1 MNDRNKTLPEVYN
14 IGAGI
19 PFVDVLATGILA
31 KTDDEAVALAA
42 VTVLLPTRR
51 ACRALGE
58 AFLRLSGGRPLL
70 LPKLTPLGDIDEEE
84 LAFASWRDT
93 EMSAA
98 GIEAKPAVSGLKR
111 LLLLTRLI
119 LAKDEGQTTP
129 DQAARLAGE
138 LARLLDQVHTERL
151 GFDGLKSLVSDNF
164 AVHWQVTLDFLKVV
178 TESWPAILEREGSVD
193 PATRRDLLF
202 RWQAAAWAKQPPA
215 GPVIAAGSTGSIPAT
230 ADLLKVVAQM
240 PKGCVVLPGLDRR
253 ASPDAWEVLE
263 PSHPQYGLAKLLR
276 HLGVSPGQVKEW
288 PAAVTGAATTARQAL
303 ISGAMEPAAICGQP
317 TERLDENAL
326 AGVTH
331 IDCPG
336 PREEA
341 AVIALIMRRAL
352 EEETRTAA
360 LVTADRGLARRVAAE
375 LRRWRVEVDDSAGCP
390 LAQTPPGAFLRLT
403 ARMAAENLA
412 PMALLGACKHP
423 LAAAGRSPAFFR
435 AQVRSLEIAVLRG
448 PRPAAGIKG
457 LGSALRSKERN
468 KLDDFLKTLDAVA
481 TPLAKAMKRKNVP
494 FTDLLR
500 LHVEMAEAM
509 AASDETDGGER
520 LWAGEAGEAAA
531 TFVAELN
538 EVGGVLA
545 RIEGGQYPALFETL
559 MAGRVVRPRYG
570 RHPRLHIWG
579 LLEARLQQ
587 ADTLILGGLNEGTW
601 PPEAMANPWMSRPM
615 LKTFGLASP
624 ERRVGLA
631 AHDFVQAFCAPNVVL
646 TRAIRVEGTPTVPS
660 RWLLRLQ
667 TLFRGLSLGNA
678 LKPDLEWL
686 HWVSMLDASEE
697 QGAVPPPAPKP
708 PVAARPRQL
717 SVSRVETWIRDPYAI
732 YAEHILGL
740 RPLDPL
746 DADPGA
752 AERGSVIHKVL
763 ERFIAAHPGE
773 LPADPLGEMIAIG
786 RKVFEEHLDRPG
798 VRAFWWPKFQRIARW
813 FIDFERGRRAARQMT
828 AATEVKGRLTLAGPA
843 GDFTLTARADRIDR
857 LSGGGLAIIDYKTG
871 QTPTAP
877 QVECGLAPQLPLEA
891 AIARDGGFEGV
902 DGEKINQ
909 LIYLRLSGGQPAGQV
924 KILGLDVAEA
934 TEKAIRG
941 LRKRIA
947 AFDDPEMPYRSRPVP
962 MFESQYGD
970 YDHLARVKE
979 WTAASGEG
987 E

>member
-1 MNDRNKTLPEVYN
+1 MKGKKKTPPEIYN

-19 PFVDVLATGILA
+19 PFVDALAAGILA
-31 KTDDEAVALAA
+31 KTDGEAISLAA

-51 ACRALGE
+51 ACRVLGE

-84 LAFASWRDT
+84 LVLAGWRET
-93 EMSAA
+93 EINGGA
-98 GIEAKPAVSGLKR
+98 IETKPAVSGLKR

-119 LAKDEGQTTP
+119 LAKGKGQTTP

-151 GFDGLKSLVSDNF
+151 GFDGLEDLVSGDF
-164 AVHWQVTLDFLKVV
+164 AVHWQVTLDFLKIV
-178 TESWPAILEREGSVD
+178 TDSWPAILEREGSVD
-193 PATRRDLLF
+193 PATRRDLLL
-202 RWQAAAWAKQPPA
+202 RGQAEAWAKQPPA

-230 ADLLKVVAQM
+230 ADLLKVVAHL

-263 PSHPQYGLAKLLR
+263 PSHPQYGLARLLR
-276 HLGVSPGQVKEW
+276 HLGVTPGHVKEW
-288 PAAVTGAATTARQAL
+288 PAAGIAATAPARQAL
-303 ISGAMEPAAICGQP
+303 ISGAMEPAAACRQP
-317 TERLDENAL
+317 LERIDENAL

-352 EEETRTAA
+352 EEETQTAA
-360 LVTADRGLARRVAAE
+360 LVTPDRGLARRVAAE

-412 PMALLGACKHP
+412 PVALLGACKHP
-423 LAAAGRSPAFFR
+423 LAAAGRSPGLFR
-435 AQVRSLEIAVLRG
+435 AQVRGLEIAALRG

-457 LGSALRSKERN
+457 LGAALRPKER
-468 KLDDFLKTLDAVA
+468 KELKGFLKTLGAAA
-481 TPLAKAMKRKNVP
+481 TPLVKAMKRKNVP
-494 FTDLLR
+494 FADLLR

-509 AASDETDGGER
+509 AASDETGGAER

-531 TFVAELN
+531 AFVAELN
-538 EVGGVLA
+538 EAGGVLA
-545 RIEGGQYPALFETL
+545 HIEGDQYPALFETL

-587 ADTLILGGLNEGTW
+587 ADTLILGGLNEGAW
-601 PPEAMANPWMSRPM
+601 PPEVMANPWMSRPM
-615 LKTFGLASP
+615 LKVFGLASP
-624 ERRVGLA
+624 ERRIGLA
-631 AHDFVQAFCAPNVVL
+631 AHDFAQAFCAPNVVL
-646 TRAIRVEGTPTVPS
+646 TRATRVEGTPTVPS

-667 TLFRGLSLGNA
+667 TLLRGFGQENT

-686 HWVSMLDASEE
+686 HWVSRLDAFKKP
-697 QGAVPPPAPKP
+697 AAIPPPAPKP

-732 YAEHILGL
+732 YAEHILSL

-752 AERGSVIHKVL
+752 AERGSVIHKAL
-763 ERFIAAHPGE
+763 ERFITAHPGE

-813 FIDFERGRRAARQMT
+813 FIDFERDRRATGHMT
-828 AATEVKGRLTLAGPA
+828 AATEVKGRFTLAGPA
-843 GDFTLTARADRIDR
+843 GDFTLSARADRIDR

-891 AIARDGGFEGV
+891 AIAGAGGFEGL
-902 DGEKINQ
+902 DGEKIDQ
-909 LIYLRLSGGQPAGQV
+909 LIYLRLSGGRPAGEIKV
-924 KILGLDVAEA
+924 LKLDVAEV
-934 TEKAIRG
+934 TDKAIAG

>member
-1 MNDRNKTLPEVYN
+1 MNDRTPPEVYN

-19 PFVDVLATGILA
+19 PFVDALAAGILA
-31 KTDDEAVALAA
+31 KTGGEASAA
-42 VTVLLPTRR
+42 ATVTVLLPTRR
-51 ACRALGE
+51 ACRALRE

-70 LPKLTPLGDIDEEE
+70 LPRLTPLGDIDEEE
-84 LAFASWRDT
+84 LAFASWRET
-93 EMSAA
+93 AMNGG

-119 LAKDEGQTTP
+119 LAKDKGQTTP

-138 LARLLDQVHTERL
+138 LARLVDQVHTERL

-193 PATRRDLLF
+193 PATRRDLLL
-202 RWQAAAWAKQPPA
+202 RGQAEAWANQPPA

-230 ADLLKVVAQM
+230 ADLLKVVAHL
-240 PKGCVVLPGLDRR
+240 PRGCVVLPGLYRR

-263 PSHPQYGLAKLLR
+263 PSHPQYGLASLLR
-276 HLGVSPGQVKEW
+276 HLGVTPGQVKEW
-288 PAAVTGAATTARQAL
+288 PAAGIAATAPARQAL
-303 ISGAMEPAAICGQP
+303 IYGAVEPAAVCRQP
-317 TERLDENAL
+317 AKRMDENAL

-341 AVIALIMRRAL
+341 AVIALIMRRVL
-352 EEETRTAA
+352 EKETRTAA
-360 LVTADRGLARRVAAE
+360 LVTPDRGLARRVAAE
-375 LRRWRVEVDDSAGCP
+375 LRRWRVEVDDSAGRP
-390 LAQTPPGAFLRLT
+390 LARTPPGAFLRLT

-412 PMALLGACKHP
+412 PVALLGACKHP
-423 LAAAGRSPAFFR
+423 LAAAGRNPALFR
-435 AQVRSLEIAVLRG
+435 AQVRRLEIAALRG

-457 LGSALRSKERN
+457 LGAALRPKER
-468 KLDDFLKTLDAVA
+468 KELKGFLKTLGAAVA
-481 TPLAKAMKRKNVP
+481 PLAKAMKRKSVP
-494 FTDLLR
+494 FDDLLR

-509 AASDETDGGER
+509 AASDVADGGER

-531 TFVAELN
+531 AFVAELN
-538 EVGGVLA
+538 EAGGVLA
-545 RIEGGQYPALFETL
+545 RIEGGQYPALLDSL

-601 PPEAMANPWMSRPM
+601 PPEATANPWMSRPM
-615 LKTFGLASP
+615 LKAFGLPPP

-631 AHDFVQAFCAPNVVL
+631 AHDFAQAFCAPNVVL
-646 TRAIRVEGTPTVPS
+646 TRATRVEGTPTVPS

-667 TLFRGLSLGNA
+667 TQLRGSGLENA

-686 HWVSMLDASEE
+686 QWVSRLDASEKP
-697 QGAVPPPAPKP
+697 GAIPPPAPTP

-717 SVSRVETWIRDPYAI
+717 SVSRVETWVRDPYAI
-732 YAEHILGL
+732 YAERILGL

-752 AERGSVIHKVL
+752 AERGSVIHKAL

-773 LPADPLGEMIAIG
+773 LPADPAGELIAIG
-786 RKVFEEHLDRPG
+786 RQVFEEHLDRPG
-798 VRAFWWPKFQRIARW
+798 VRAFWWPRFKRIAHW
-813 FIDFERGRRAARQMT
+813 FVDFERGRRGGGQMT
-828 AATEVKGRLTLAGPA
+828 AATEVNGRLALAGPA

-871 QTPTAP
+871 QTPTSP

-891 AIARDGGFEGV
+891 AIAGDGGFEGIG
-902 DGEKINQ
+902 GEKIDQ
-909 LIYLRLSGGQPAGQV
+909 LIYLRLSGGRPAGEMKV
-924 KILGLDVAEA
+924 LKLDAAEA
-934 TEKAIRG
+934 ADKAISG
-941 LRKRIA
+941 LLKRIA
-947 AFDDPEMPYRSRPVP
+947 AFDEPEMPYRSRPVP

-979 WTAASGEG
+979 WAAAIGEG
-987 E
+987 K